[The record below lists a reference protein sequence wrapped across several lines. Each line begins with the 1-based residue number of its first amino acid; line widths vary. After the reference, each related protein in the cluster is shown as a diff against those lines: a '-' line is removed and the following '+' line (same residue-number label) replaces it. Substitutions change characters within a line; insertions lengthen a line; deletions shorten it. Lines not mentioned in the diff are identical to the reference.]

1 MNLYFQEG
9 TLDEHVAIF
18 PSSYFGYVKTHYEY
32 STDITNYKEEIMSL
46 EKRIKQLD
54 NKAAVAKSDDPDDSQ
69 KEIPTVT
76 PSDEVNTVTPSVDVN
91 DKLSKVKQKL
101 DYVQSLLQAVT
112 TNAGNILQSICQ
124 YLKAQNL
131 INILDCKVIV
141 LFDHVEGNHW
151 RFLMLLNMHL
161 LLNTNSNPDE
171 LCGYLYYD
179 PYNSNSIT
187 KPVNE
192 DTLKKLRKLVMG

>member
-1 MNLYFQEG
+1 MFY
-9 TLDEHVAIF
+9 D
-18 PSSYFGYVKTHYEY
+18 Y

-54 NKAAVAKSDDPDDSQ
+54 NKADVAKSDDPDDSQ

-187 KPVNE
+187 VNHIDCIGTSINIAYSFQQMYTSSE
-192 DTLKKLRKLVMG
+192 WLDIKNKKEFGCFPT